1 MPEIKTKRVPR
12 KRRTAAVADTAPVF
26 AALGDATRLRIV
38 ARLCSGGPLPIVQLT
53 QGTSVSRQ
61 AISKHLRALEQAGLV
76 RSDRAGRERIWAL
89 QTQRLTQ
96 ARLYLDQIAD
106 QWDQALERL
115 RGFVETGRQ

>member
-53 QGTSVSRQ
+53 QGASVSRQ